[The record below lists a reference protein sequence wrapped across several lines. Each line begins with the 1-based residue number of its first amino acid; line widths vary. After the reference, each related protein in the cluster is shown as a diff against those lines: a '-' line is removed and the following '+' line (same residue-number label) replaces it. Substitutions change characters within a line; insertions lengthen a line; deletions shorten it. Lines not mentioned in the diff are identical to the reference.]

1 MLRDLLLVLVNLNSW
16 EVDLDADYVVN
27 LCLVKKIKGAFCP
40 HFTACSKLTGIRTAS
55 NSIKVIILKE
65 GLNLRSITDFSA
77 LERRLVEHKLMI
89 WL

>member
-40 HFTACSKLTGIRTAS
+40 HFTACSKLARKTCRNQNGLKFDKS
-55 NSIKVIILKE
+55 NYFKGTFKPTQHHEFCGSE
-65 GLNLRSITDFSA
+65 APSGGA
-77 LERRLVEHKLMI
+77 
-89 WL
+89 